1 MRVRGRVRRRGA
13 ALEDAILEAA
23 WAELSESG
31 YAGLTMENVARRAG
45 TSRPVLHRR
54 WPSRT
59 ALATAALAQKFAH
72 AAPVIPD
79 MGNVRDELCLLLRH
93 MSDRAN
99 SGDLQ
104 LFFDMQKDLVAE
116 RSSFTELR
124 NRIVEGN
131 QYRAVLARAV
141 ERGEI
146 NESRLTPRIAS
157 LPLDL
162 VRHDLMMT
170 FKPLTDEAISYI
182 VDNIFL
188 PLVASDHQVC

>member
-1 MRVRGRVRRRGA
+1 V
-13 ALEDAILEAA
+13 LEDAILEAV

-45 TSRPVLHRR
+45 TSRTVLHRR

-59 ALATAALAQKFAH
+59 ALATAALAQRFANDTTI
-72 AAPVIPD
+72 IPD
-79 MGNVRDELCLLLRH
+79 MGNLRDELCLLLRH
-93 MSDRAN
+93 MSDRAS

-116 RSSFTELR
+116 RSSFAELR
-124 NRIVEGN
+124 NSIVAGN
-131 QYRAVLARAV
+131 QYRAVLARAI

-146 NESRLTPRIAS
+146 DASRLTPRIAS

-170 FKPLTDEAISYI
+170 FRPLTENAIHEI
-182 VDNIFL
+182 VDGIFL
-188 PLVASDHQVC
+188 PLVGLRSRNL

>member
-1 MRVRGRVRRRGA
+1 M
-13 ALEDAILEAA
+13 EDAILEAA

-59 ALATAALAQKFAH
+59 ALATAALAQRFAH
-72 AAPVIPD
+72 ATPVIPD

-104 LFFDMQKDLVAE
+104 LFFDMQKDLVLE
-116 RSSFTELR
+116 RSSFMDLR
-124 NRIVEGN
+124 NRLVEGN
-131 QYRAVLARAV
+131 QYCAVLARAIV
-141 ERGEI
+141 RLAMSYVSMPPETDPELGVDVAADLARLMTPFAERYGG
-146 NESRLTPRIAS
+146 
-157 LPLDL
+157 
-162 VRHDLMMT
+162 
-170 FKPLTDEAISYI
+170 
-182 VDNIFL
+182 VDT
-188 PLVASDHQVC
+188 S